1 MAMVAFAV
9 RINLPRDW
17 SNKYWIWTVF
27 IIAMNKPW
35 EDPANMAQIINLK
48 EALTTSGLSIASMG
62 L

>member
-1 MAMVAFAV
+1 MPATELPFSDAEFSRRLEKV
-9 RINLPRDW
+9 RKEMRERD
-17 SNKYWIWTVF
+17 IDVLF
-27 IIAMNKPW
+27 V